1 MNSKIESF
9 ESADLSLTELIKMAS
24 QTKETIQKIGE
35 IIEITNTCLK
45 NGLEL
50 AEGGAPYSHCV
61 LNDLK
66 SMASCIKTMTE
77 QVEQISTL
85 SIATLTGSMNK
96 MVKGFQKQVITEAL
110 TVAEKPDFSITTS
123 EYDGFSP
130 P

>member
-1 MNSKIESF
+1 
-9 ESADLSLTELIKMAS
+9 
-24 QTKETIQKIGE
+24 
-35 IIEITNTCLK
+35 
-45 NGLEL
+45 
-50 AEGGAPYSHCV
+50 
-61 LNDLK
+61 
-66 SMASCIKTMTE
+66 MTE